1 MRNVLVDLALETEAA
16 TTLSL
21 RLAHAVDEGD
31 SDFSRLAVAVS
42 KYWVCKRT
50 APVVAEALEC
60 LGGNGYVEENG
71 LARLYRE
78 APLNSIW
85 EGSGNVNALDVL
97 RAVSRQPQ
105 ALEAFVSEAK
115 RGMGHSATLDAAIDG
130 LEDVARYAAEPA
142 AAVGARRVV
151 ETLAV
156 TLQASLLAQHAPTEV
171 TDAFVASRL
180 GGGHGHTLGTLDGAV
195 VGSSAEAVLERALRL

>member
-1 MRNVLVDLALETEAA
+1 MVASTRLDCVLGSTATMRQAVARAVHHARHRSAFGALLVDQPLMRNVLVDLALETEAA

-97 RAVSRQPQ
+97 RAVSREP
-105 ALEAFVSEAK
+105 AAVEAFV
-115 RGMGHSATLDAAIDG
+115 G
-130 LEDVARYAAEPA
+130 
-142 AAVGARRVV
+142 
-151 ETLAV
+151 
-156 TLQASLLAQHAPTEV
+156 
-171 TDAFVASRL
+171 
-180 GGGHGHTLGTLDGAV
+180 
-195 VGSSAEAVLERALRL
+195 